1 MIVQGH
7 VVAVIAERSGT
18 SESTGNQWRRQDFVL
33 EYQEQGAMSYD
44 KVLLTLR
51 DGNIDALALKV
62 GDLLQCAFVNT
73 AHEYNGRWFAG
84 TRLLNATKLA
94 PAVPGVNTEDNNTV
108 MPEPKEPEPAAPSEP
123 ETDKKDDLPF

>member
-1 MIVQGH
+1 
-7 VVAVIAERSGT
+7 
-18 SESTGNQWRRQDFVL
+18 
-33 EYQEQGAMSYD
+33 MSYD

-51 DGNIDALALKV
+51 DGNIDALDLKV

-94 PAVPGVNTEDNNTV
+94 PAVPGVNTEDNSTV
-108 MPEPKEPEPAAPSEP
+108 MPEPQKPEPAAPAP
-123 ETDKKDDLPF
+123 KTDEKDDLPF